1 MILHRPSLRNAK
13 SLSNFPNAFHSAAL
27 TVESETRSVPPNPSN
42 SHNAHNLFD
51 EITQR
56 DISYYNHLLF
66 SYSRDNLNQEALKLY
81 SFINRTG
88 VPIDGSTLSSILKV
102 SATLHNHALFGKQI
116 HSHCVKNGLF
126 EDVSVGTSLVDM
138 YIKNE
143 NLTDGKKVFDEIEE
157 KNVVTYTSLLAGYAH
172 KGMINNVLEVFSTMR
187 FEGIEPN
194 PFTFAS
200 VLGALADERA
210 MRAGAQL
217 HGMAVKNGLDSSRV
231 VGNSLVS
238 LYSKSGL
245 TKEAKIVFDVTDCK
259 DSVSWN
265 GMISGLVA
273 NGLGP
278 DALGSFYKMRLAGVN
293 FTETTFATVV
303 KLCSDLRELGLA
315 KQIHCHVIKTGF
327 GFFDNIRTALMVCY
341 MKNREM
347 DDAIGIFSVVTDQ
360 SVVTWTAM
368 IGGYLRNGKKAEA
381 VEMFIKMRK
390 NGVKPNHYTYSTVLS
405 AFRSDSFFQV
415 HADIIK
421 NNYESSSSV
430 GTALLNAYI
439 KIGKLND
446 ALNVFNRLD
455 EKDIVAWSAMLVG
468 YAQDED
474 IERAVI
480 FFNQL
485 VKEGVEPNEFT
496 FSSIINACASSS
508 AGAEQG
514 KLFHACSIKSGYN
527 DFMIV
532 SSALL
537 TMYAKKGDIGSAN
550 RIFESQSVRDLVS
563 WNSMIS
569 GYAQHGYGEK
579 ALKVFDEMLKRKLET
594 DEITFIGVLSAC
606 THAGFV
612 NEGEKYYN
620 MMVNDLRIS
629 PTMEIYSCMVDLY
642 SRAGMLDRAMGVIT
656 EMPFPAG
663 TTIWRTLLA
672 ACRVHRNLELG
683 KFAAEKL
690 ISCQPNDSAAY
701 VLLANLYAVSGNWR
715 ERSSVRKLMDERRV
729 KKETGYSWIGVR
741 NKTYAFVA
749 GDVSHSFSDWIYAKL
764 GELSVRLRDEGYRPD
779 TSYVLHDIEEE
790 QKEAMLGRHSERLAI
805 AFGLISIPKGVPIR
819 VIKNLRVCGD
829 CHTVIKMISKIEGRE
844 IVVRDSNRLDDAGVA
859 HEGWVLMAANV
870 WHDME
875 VTEIMLLKAKG
886 EKMPGSNYRKIALVD
901 DQSKM
906 KRSM

>member
-1 MILHRPSLRNAK
+1 MILHRPSLRKAK
-13 SLSNFPNAFHSAAL
+13 SLTLFPNAFQSYHSATL
-27 TVESETRSVPPNPSN
+27 TVESKTHTVHTNPSH
-42 SHNAHNLFD
+42 SHNAHNVFD
-51 EITQR
+51 EIPQR

-81 SFINRTG
+81 SSINRTG
-88 VPIDGSTLSSILKV
+88 TPIDASTISCILKV
-102 SATLHNHALFGKQI
+102 SATSHDHALFGKQI
-116 HSHCVKNGLF
+116 HSNCLKNGLF

-143 NLTDGKKVFDEIEE
+143 NLSDGKKVFDEIGD

-172 KGMINNVLEVFSTMR
+172 KGMIENVLEVFGTMR
-187 FEGIEPN
+187 LEGIEPN

-200 VLGALADERA
+200 VLGALAEERDVKV
-210 MRAGAQL
+210 GAQL
-217 HGMAVKNGLDSSRV
+217 HSMAIKNGLDSTRV
-231 VGNSLVS
+231 IGNSLVS
-238 LYSKSGL
+238 LYLKSGL
-245 TKEAKIVFDVTDCK
+245 TKEAKNVFDVTEYK

-265 GMISGLVA
+265 GMISGLVG
-273 NGLGP
+273 NGLGSE
-278 DALGSFYKMRLAGVN
+278 ALGTFYKMRLEGVN
-293 FTETTFATVV
+293 FTETTFVTVL

-315 KQIHCHVIKTGF
+315 KQVHGHIIKNGF
-327 GFFDNIRTALMVCY
+327 GNFANIRTALMVCY

-347 DDAIGIFSVVTDQ
+347 DDAIGIFSVAKDQ
-360 SVVTWTAM
+360 SVVTWTGM
-368 IGGYLRNGKKAEA
+368 ICGYLRNGTVAEA
-381 VEMFIKMRK
+381 VELFIKMRK

-405 AFRSDSFFQV
+405 AFRSDSFLQV

-430 GTALLNAYI
+430 GTALLDTYI
-439 KIGKLND
+439 KMGKLND
-446 ALNVFNRLD
+446 ASKVFNQID
-455 EKDIVAWSAMLVG
+455 EKDIIAWSAMLVG

-474 IERAVI
+474 IERAVT

-485 VKEGVEPNEFT
+485 VKKGVEPNEFT

-514 KLFHACSIKSGYN
+514 KLFHACLIKSGYN
-527 DFMIV
+527 NFMIV

-537 TMYAKKGDIGSAN
+537 TMYSKKGDIGSAN
-550 RIFESQSVRDLVS
+550 RMFESQSERDLVS

-569 GYAQHGYGEK
+569 GYAQHGYVEK
-579 ALKVFDEMLKRKLET
+579 ALKVFNEMLERTLQM
-594 DEITFIGVLSAC
+594 DEITFIGVISAC

-620 MMVNDLRIS
+620 MMVSDLGIS

-663 TTIWRTLLA
+663 ATVWRTLLA
-672 ACRVHRNLELG
+672 ASRVHRNLELG

-690 ISCQPNDSAAY
+690 ILCQPNDSSAY
-701 VLLANLYAVSGNWR
+701 VLLANLYAVSGDWQ
-715 ERSSVRKLMDERRV
+715 ERSKVRKLMEERRV

-749 GDVSHSFSDWIYAKL
+749 GDVSHDFSDRVYAKL
-764 GELSVRLRDEGYRPD
+764 GELSVRLRDEGYKAD

-805 AFGLISIPKGVPIR
+805 AFGLISIPKGLPIR

-844 IVVRDSNRLDDAGVA
+844 IVVRDSNRFHHFSG
-859 HEGWVLMAANV
+859 
-870 WHDME
+870 
-875 VTEIMLLKAKG
+875 
-886 EKMPGSNYRKIALVD
+886 GSCSCGDYW
-901 DQSKM
+901 
-906 KRSM
+906 